1 MIPSLSH
8 QLQVILYCRLL
19 SLNWGFQ
26 CWLWNWISGHLLVIM
41 WAEYHIIDGAHPEVK
56 AITFNKENID
66 WCCGEELSFDKITYG
81 FAFVHWRKRVFEM
94 FNDDSGYHLVPGTF
108 GCLTSSMKKR
118 KKSRK
123 NKSDST
129 YERMLALHAS
139 KKGKSEYVRIWKK
152 LREEFKNKN
161 ITWIDYFI
169 SNTFLWGKNN
179 CHFPISSLTLELQQV
194 MVFIE
199 LLSSVSFPLKSMKKP
214 SQSSNISSLLL

>member
-1 MIPSLSH
+1 MLVSLELNFVSFTSNH
-8 QLQVILYCRLL
+8 VIGISPTTSSETSQV
-19 SLNWGFQ
+19 
-26 CWLWNWISGHLLVIM
+26 
-41 WAEYHIIDGAHPEVK
+41 EYHTIDGAHPEVK
-56 AITFNKENID
+56 SITFNKENID

-139 KKGKSEYVRIWKK
+139 KKGKSEYVTI
-152 LREEFKNKN
+152 
-161 ITWIDYFI
+161 
-169 SNTFLWGKNN
+169 
-179 CHFPISSLTLELQQV
+179 
-194 MVFIE
+194 
-199 LLSSVSFPLKSMKKP
+199 
-214 SQSSNISSLLL
+214 